1 MHFRFRT
8 IQLLIET
15 RLTTTVEMFQRYH
28 KASLQRA
35 ELNRNKRPFVKKS
48 YDNWYSH

>member
-15 RLTTTVEMFQRYH
+15 GLTTTVELFQSYYE
-28 KASLQRA
+28 ALLQRA
-35 ELNRNKRPFVKKS
+35 ELNSNV
-48 YDNWYSH
+48 NWYRH